1 MKPSELLKKLLE
13 NPDDLTELPGLID
26 KVSEIEKNEENYQSR
41 IANLQ
46 EVNRK
51 YLQMI
56 PMEGKEPPKEDKP
69 VDYRQD
75 SKAYLEGLMNP
86 KGE

>member
-1 MKPSELLKKLLE
+1 MKPSELLKKLME
-13 NPDDLTELPGLID
+13 NPDDLTELPALIQQ
-26 KVSEIEKNEENYQSR
+26 VAEIEKNEEGYQSR

-56 PMEGKEPPKEDKP
+56 PMEGKEPQKDPAP
-69 VDYRQD
+69 VDYRKD
-75 SKAYLEGLMNP
+75 SQAYLEGLMNP